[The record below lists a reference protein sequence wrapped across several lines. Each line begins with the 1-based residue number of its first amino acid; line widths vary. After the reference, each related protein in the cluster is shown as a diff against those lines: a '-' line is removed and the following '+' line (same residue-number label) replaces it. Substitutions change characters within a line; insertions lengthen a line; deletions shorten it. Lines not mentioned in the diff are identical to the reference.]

1 MRKTNGVLKKLENSH
16 INKQF
21 MSNKYTFPR
30 LENKL
35 ARLLAEA
42 KEQNID
48 IKQFIIKD
56 FENEGYQDEKNDL
69 KQTIKRAIK
78 TLEDLLSKNKN

>member
-48 IKQFIIKD
+48 IIRQEASLPYKWEQNISIT
-56 FENEGYQDEKNDL
+56 NV
-69 KQTIKRAIK
+69 
-78 TLEDLLSKNKN
+78 EDAS